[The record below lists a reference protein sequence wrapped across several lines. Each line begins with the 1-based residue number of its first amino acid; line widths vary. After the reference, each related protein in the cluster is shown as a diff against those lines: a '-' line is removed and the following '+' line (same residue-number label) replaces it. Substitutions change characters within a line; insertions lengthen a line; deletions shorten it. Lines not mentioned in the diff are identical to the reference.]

1 MDAPHIPP
9 GGGSSFPWGAEAS
22 RGSGKTPPV
31 VAMDQG
37 EVLDLSNL
45 ATPKETEKVQ
55 FMTTL
60 VGFYL
65 PTPQGRPYLP
75 TYISIYLVRAIAKYV
90 LAAF

>member
-1 MDAPHIPP
+1 
-9 GGGSSFPWGAEAS
+9 
-22 RGSGKTPPV
+22 
-31 VAMDQG
+31 MDQG

-65 PTPQGRPYLP
+65 PTPQGQPYLP